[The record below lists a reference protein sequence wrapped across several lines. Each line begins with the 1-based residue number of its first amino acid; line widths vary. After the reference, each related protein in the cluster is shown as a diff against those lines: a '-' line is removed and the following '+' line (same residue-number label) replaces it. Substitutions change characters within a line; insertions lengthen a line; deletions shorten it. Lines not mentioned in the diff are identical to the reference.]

1 LRELEK
7 KVSKLRLAITTKVTK
22 TMVVE
27 EALRWAFCDFDENGE
42 FGDFFL
48 RIAKKQR
55 STSYKKIQDKIEKK
69 EWELLELR

>member
-1 LRELEK
+1 
-7 KVSKLRLAITTKVTK
+7 
-22 TMVVE
+22 MVVE